1 MRSPLF
7 RLVVRSGLAV
17 AIAAAAALATARA
30 QQIRIPDPGVAQNM
44 TLEGEFVRIAY
55 NREGYVTM
63 GYRVANEF
71 VGNEWMLL
79 QVGMTVRDGNPT
91 YKIPR
96 ESIYLDTPDGTKLP
110 LASNADYQNVDLRT
124 LEMRAKT
131 VPDQIGYFPPEAKQ
145 ACRIG
150 LFAPFGSG
158 ARSFND
164 VEVAS
169 NRACFGQIYFK
180 IPGGIKHG
188 QHWLNVKFKDSLVRV
203 PFRIMTK
210 DEEEFAKKNWKDIK
224 KQIDE
229 AFRKGK

>member
-1 MRSPLF
+1 MTRPFFKLIGRSVF
-7 RLVVRSGLAV
+7 AAAV
-17 AIAAAAALATARA
+17 AAAAIVTVRA
-30 QQIRIPDPGVAQNM
+30 QQIRIPDPGVSQNM

-71 VGNEWMLL
+71 VGQEWMLL
-79 QVGMTVRDGNPT
+79 QAGITVRDGQPT

-96 ESIYLDTPDGTKLP
+96 ESIYVETPDNTRIP
-110 LASNADYQNVDLRT
+110 LATNAAYQNEDLRK
-124 LEMRAKT
+124 LEMRMST
-131 VPDQIGYFPPEAKQ
+131 NPDQIAYFPPEAKQ

-150 LFAPFGSG
+150 LFGS
-158 ARSFND
+158 RSFD
-164 VEVAS
+164 DLEVSS
-169 NRACFGQIYFK
+169 NRACFGPLYFR

-188 QHWLNVKFKDSLVRV
+188 QYWLNVKFKNSLVRV

-210 DEEEFAKKNWKDIK
+210 DEEEFARKNWKDIK
-224 KQIDE
+224 KQVDE